1 MYDLKTLNKQKQ
13 KLSIDRRLIQSIDVL
28 QMTDQELSEYI
39 LSEAEAN
46 PSLDMDTLYAEGSP
60 IKFREKAEWLYKHRR
75 REPRSPAP
83 DEDDG
88 RPDPLD
94 AEYTDDMQDSLK
106 WFLLSQLKPGE
117 LGGENERIFGF
128 LIECTDEKG
137 YLDIEPAEAAGLL
150 GVEKSAVERCLDRL
164 RSLQPAGICARDLRG
179 CLLAQ
184 ISLTPEETAA
194 RAIIEDHLGDFAKG
208 YYSLISKKLCIPLSE
223 VHRACGIIKEL
234 SPVPASGLYAG
245 KPATEYL
252 VPDALVTVSDG
263 EPEVTLYRSYV
274 PYLAINPYYLELLR
288 ETDDDKVREYLD
300 EKLRS
305 AQLLMKNISQRESTF
320 LSCVKIIADIQRDYF
335 TDKNSALTPMTLDD
349 VASRAGVH
357 ISTVSR
363 AIRGKYIQSGRGIV
377 PLRKLFS
384 RRLDSPHELDC
395 SADMAKK
402 LIAYFVEGE
411 SKSAPLSDQR
421 LSEMLAVKGVV
432 ISRRTVAKYREQLGI
447 PSTLSRKQNG
457 S

>member
-13 KLSIDRRLIQSIDVL
+13 KLNIDRRVIQSIDVL
-28 QMTDQELSEYI
+28 QMTEQELSEYI

-46 PSLDMDTLYAEGSP
+46 PSLDMDALYAEGSP

-75 REPRSPAP
+75 SEPRSRSP

-94 AEYTDDMQDSLK
+94 AECTDDMQGSLK
-106 WFLLSQLKPGE
+106 WFLLSQLKSEE
-117 LGGENERIFGF
+117 LDGENEKIFGF

-137 YLDIEPAEAAGLL
+137 YLGLDPSEAAALL
-150 GVEKSAVERCLDRL
+150 GVEEKTVESCLCRL
-164 RSLQPAGICARDLRG
+164 RSLQPAGICAKDLRG

-184 ISLTPEETAA
+184 IRRTPEETAA
-194 RAIIEDHLGDFAKG
+194 RAIIENHLGDFARG
-208 YYSLISKKLCIPLSE
+208 HYSLISKKLGIPVNE
-223 VHRACGIIKEL
+223 VYRACEKIKKL
-234 SPVPASGLYAG
+234 SPVPASGLPA
-245 KPATEYL
+245 KSATEYL
-252 VPDALVTVSDG
+252 VPDAMVTVSGG
-263 EPEVTLYRSYV
+263 EPEVTLYRSYT
-274 PYLAINPYYLELLR
+274 PYLAINPYYLELFR
-288 ETDDDKVREYLD
+288 ETDDQKVKEYLN
-300 EKLRS
+300 EKLEA

-320 LSCVKIIADIQRDYF
+320 LSCVKVIADIQCDYF
-335 TDKNSALTPMTLDD
+335 ADKNSALTPMALDD

-363 AIRGKYIQSGRGIV
+363 AIRGKYLQSGRGIV

-384 RRLDSPHELDC
+384 RRLDSHHADDC

-411 SKSAPLSDQR
+411 SKASPLSDQR
-421 LSEMLAVKGVV
+421 LSEMLSVKGV
-432 ISRRTVAKYREQLGI
+432 ILSRRTVAKYREQLGI
-447 PSTLSRKQNG
+447 PSTLNRRQKSFQ
-457 S
+457 

>member
-13 KLSIDRRLIQSIDVL
+13 KLNIDRRLIQSIDVL

-39 LSEAEAN
+39 LCEAEAN
-46 PSLDMDTLYAEGSP
+46 PSLDMDTLYTEGSP
-60 IKFREKAEWLYKHRR
+60 IKFREKTEWLYKQRR
-75 REPRSPAP
+75 SEARSPAP

-94 AEYTDDMQDSLK
+94 SKCTDDMQDSLR
-106 WFLLSQLKPGE
+106 WFLLSQLKPEE
-117 LGGENERIFGF
+117 LIGENERIFSF
-128 LIECTDEKG
+128 LIECTDKKG
-137 YLDIEPAEAAGLL
+137 YLDLDPAEAAELL
-150 GVEKSAVERCLDRL
+150 SVEKTAVESCLDRL
-164 RSLQPAGICARDLRG
+164 RGLQPAGICAKNLRG

-184 ISLTPEETAA
+184 ICRTPEETVA
-194 RAIIEDHLGDFAKG
+194 RAVIENHLEDFARG
-208 YYSLISKKLCIPLSE
+208 HFSLIAKKLCIPVSE
-223 VHRACGIIKEL
+223 VYRACEKIREL
-234 SPVPASGLYAG
+234 SPVPAAGLPV
-245 KPATEYL
+245 KDTTEYL
-252 VPDALVTVSDG
+252 VPDALVTVSGG
-263 EPEVTLYRSYV
+263 EPEVTLCRSYV
-274 PYLAINPYYLELLR
+274 PYLAINPYYLELFR
-288 ETDDDKVREYLD
+288 KTDDDTVKEYLE

-320 LSCVKIIADIQRDYF
+320 LSCLKIIVNIQQDYF
-335 TDKNSALTPMTLDD
+335 TDKSSALMPMTLDD
-349 VASRAGVH
+349 VAFRAGVH

-363 AIRGKYIQSGRGIV
+363 AIRGKYIQSDRGIV

-384 RRLDSPHELDC
+384 RRLDSHHDAGC

-411 SKSAPLSDQR
+411 SKSSPLSDQR

-447 PSTLSRKQNG
+447 PSTLSRKQKNFC
-457 S
+457 